1 MRDILWL
8 DTGDRGTG
16 MQIQYNYVI
25 LSRALFLEIFSI
37 ILCIDLLHHCGE
49 FECLVLKLQQLFS
62 VSQWKTAIFVC
73 AAA

>member
-1 MRDILWL
+1 MGDILWL

-25 LSRALFLEIFSI
+25 LSRR
-37 ILCIDLLHHCGE
+37 GE
-49 FECLVLKLQQLFS
+49 FDCLVLKLQQLFS
-62 VSQWKTAIFVC
+62 VSQWKTAIFVW

>member
-1 MRDILWL
+1 MGDILWL

-16 MQIQYNYVI
+16 MQIQVF

-37 ILCIDLLHHCGE
+37 ILCIDLLHRRGE
-49 FECLVLKLQQLFS
+49 FDCLVLELQQLFS
-62 VSQWKTAIFVC
+62 VSQWKTAIFVW